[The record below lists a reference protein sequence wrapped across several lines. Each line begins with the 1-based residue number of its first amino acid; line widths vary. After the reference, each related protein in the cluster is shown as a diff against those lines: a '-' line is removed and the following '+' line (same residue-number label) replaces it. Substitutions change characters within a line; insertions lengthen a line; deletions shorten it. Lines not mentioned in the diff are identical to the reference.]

1 MYPIYDMTS
10 SQLLALLK
18 AWRCH
23 RGCISMAMW
32 QFWQNFLVLGFRFR
46 AREIEKKKAKM
57 YCPSQINLAFMCFVS
72 CFVLGCICTR
82 SGAVQHVW
90 HLLTYLATLVM
101 QVYKAEDV
109 SGEVIIEMDV
119 TWAGE
124 QNVQLIIKPFPKF
137 HLGVGL
143 GVGRMISNFLTMRV
157 GVGNLFFSG
166 RVRLSLKPLMG
177 RIPVVGAVRVSFVE
191 QPHFN
196 YALTVYGGD
205 ISFLPGNASYTCRDS
220 VCSCAFLLSHP
231 TCCVLLSIICV
242 LACVH
247 CHLTALQYASPN
259 NWALTMTKLNC
270 STPTATML
278 TRCIALWRNSCVCL
292 KLSHQWKYV

>member
-1 MYPIYDMTS
+1 MRSFPIYVT
-10 SQLLALLK
+10 
-18 AWRCH
+18 
-23 RGCISMAMW
+23 
-32 QFWQNFLVLGFRFR
+32 
-46 AREIEKKKAKM
+46 
-57 YCPSQINLAFMCFVS
+57 
-72 CFVLGCICTR
+72 
-82 SGAVQHVW
+82 AVNI
-90 HLLTYLATLVM
+90 ALVM

-109 SGEVIIEMDV
+109 SGEVIIELDV

-143 GVGRMISNFLTMRV
+143 GVGRLISNFLTMRV

-205 ISFLPGNASYTCRDS
+205 ISFLPGNANHTCKDCM
-220 VCSCAFLLSHP
+220 VSCAFGMWLSQL
-231 TCCVLLSIICV
+231 TCCLVLSTRTLSSGCV
-242 LACVH
+242 A
-247 CHLTALQYASPN
+247 
-259 NWALTMTKLNC
+259 
-270 STPTATML
+270 
-278 TRCIALWRNSCVCL
+278 VCFS
-292 KLSHQWKYV
+292 K

>member
-1 MYPIYDMTS
+1 MTV
-10 SQLLALLK
+10 LHFAL
-18 AWRCH
+18 
-23 RGCISMAMW
+23 
-32 QFWQNFLVLGFRFR
+32 
-46 AREIEKKKAKM
+46 
-57 YCPSQINLAFMCFVS
+57 
-72 CFVLGCICTR
+72 
-82 SGAVQHVW
+82 
-90 HLLTYLATLVM
+90 

-143 GVGRMISNFLTMRV
+143 GVGRLISNFLTMRV

-177 RIPVVGAVRVSFVE
+177 RLPVVGAVRVSFVE

-205 ISFLPGNASYTCRDS
+205 ISFLPGA
-220 VCSCAFLLSHP
+220 
-231 TCCVLLSIICV
+231 
-242 LACVH
+242 
-247 CHLTALQYASPN
+247 
-259 NWALTMTKLNC
+259 
-270 STPTATML
+270 
-278 TRCIALWRNSCVCL
+278 
-292 KLSHQWKYV
+292 

>member
-1 MYPIYDMTS
+1 M
-10 SQLLALLK
+10 LL
-18 AWRCH
+18 
-23 RGCISMAMW
+23 
-32 QFWQNFLVLGFRFR
+32 
-46 AREIEKKKAKM
+46 
-57 YCPSQINLAFMCFVS
+57 
-72 CFVLGCICTR
+72 
-82 SGAVQHVW
+82 
-90 HLLTYLATLVM
+90 

-124 QNVQLIIKPFPKF
+124 QNIQLVIKPFPKI

-143 GVGRMISNFLTMRV
+143 GVGKLISNFLKMRV

-205 ISFLPGNASYTCRDS
+205 ISFLPGAY
-220 VCSCAFLLSHP
+220 LE
-231 TCCVLLSIICV
+231 
-242 LACVH
+242 
-247 CHLTALQYASPN
+247 
-259 NWALTMTKLNC
+259 
-270 STPTATML
+270 
-278 TRCIALWRNSCVCL
+278 
-292 KLSHQWKYV
+292 

>member
-1 MYPIYDMTS
+1 
-10 SQLLALLK
+10 
-18 AWRCH
+18 
-23 RGCISMAMW
+23 
-32 QFWQNFLVLGFRFR
+32 
-46 AREIEKKKAKM
+46 
-57 YCPSQINLAFMCFVS
+57 
-72 CFVLGCICTR
+72 
-82 SGAVQHVW
+82 
-90 HLLTYLATLVM
+90 M

-109 SGEVIIEMDV
+109 SGEVIIELDV

-143 GVGRMISNFLTMRV
+143 GVGRLISNFLTMRV

-205 ISFLPGNASYTCRDS
+205 ISFLPGNANHTCKDCM
-220 VCSCAFLLSHP
+220 VSCAFGDVARSTHLLSSIVYVHIVIWL
-231 TCCVLLSIICV
+231 CCCMLLPIIQ
-242 LACVH
+242 L
-247 CHLTALQYASPN
+247 
-259 NWALTMTKLNC
+259 
-270 STPTATML
+270 
-278 TRCIALWRNSCVCL
+278 
-292 KLSHQWKYV
+292 